1 MRRISSAMNN
11 IDTQSNLRLQESRLN
26 KANNQI
32 SSQTR
37 LQSLREDPIAAGHL
51 VRYKSYLSR
60 VNTFEKNAKELVKIY
75 MKKIFKNTLDVI
87 ENILRSEREIKFDRS
102 LREKRNEI
110 KQTDP
115 ILNEIR
121 LDVCKYRN
129 DSNLF
134 GALYN
139 FKQKYKEA

>member
-37 LQSLREDPIAAGHL
+37 IQSLREDPIAAGHL

-60 VNTFEKNAKELVKIY
+60 VNTFEKNAKELRDQFV
-75 MKKIFKNTLDVI
+75 
-87 ENILRSEREIKFDRS
+87 
-102 LREKRNEI
+102 
-110 KQTDP
+110 
-115 ILNEIR
+115 
-121 LDVCKYRN
+121 
-129 DSNLF
+129 
-134 GALYN
+134 
-139 FKQKYKEA
+139 

>member
-1 MRRISSAMNN
+1 CTLYAI
-11 IDTQSNLRLQESRLN
+11 L
-26 KANNQI
+26 
-32 SSQTR
+32 
-37 LQSLREDPIAAGHL
+37 DP
-51 VRYKSYLSR
+51 
-60 VNTFEKNAKELVKIY
+60 
-75 MKKIFKNTLDVI
+75 DVI
-87 ENILRSEREIKFDRS
+87 LIGGGISAEPAFFEGIMRYV
-102 LREKRNEI
+102 NEI